1 MNFPIENGGSF
12 HSYVSLPEGK
22 HDDSPV
28 RYVGKIPGLTL
39 FFNRATVAF
48 SVARSKGRKDEEK
61 EVKRTLGPGPFYG
74 GELGSGLFPH
84 KKHMYILYIYIYMYI
99 YIYTYHIIIIY
110 IYI

>member
-1 MNFPIENGGSF
+1 M
-12 HSYVSLPEGK
+12 
-22 HDDSPV
+22 
-28 RYVGKIPGLTL
+28 

-84 KKHMYILYIYIYMYI
+84 KKSHVYTVYIYIYMYI

-110 IYI
+110 I

>member
-1 MNFPIENGGSF
+1 M
-12 HSYVSLPEGK
+12 
-22 HDDSPV
+22 
-28 RYVGKIPGLTL
+28 

-84 KKHMYILYIYIYMYI
+84 KKSHVYTVYIYVHIHI
-99 YIYTYHIIIIY
+99 YIPYYYDIY
-110 IYI
+110 I

>member
-1 MNFPIENGGSF
+1 M
-12 HSYVSLPEGK
+12 
-22 HDDSPV
+22 
-28 RYVGKIPGLTL
+28 

-84 KKHMYILYIYIYMYI
+84 KKSNVYTVYIYVHIHI
-99 YIYTYHIIIIY
+99 YIPYYYNIY
-110 IYI
+110 IIWRFPKS